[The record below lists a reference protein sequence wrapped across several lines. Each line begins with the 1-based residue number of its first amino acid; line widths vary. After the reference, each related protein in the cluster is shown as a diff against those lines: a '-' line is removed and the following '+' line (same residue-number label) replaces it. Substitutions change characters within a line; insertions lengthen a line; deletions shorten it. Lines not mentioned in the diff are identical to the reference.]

1 MPSLGHGNDLA
12 GFVREHAAHLLL
24 PSPKDFEAPSREAVD
39 GCGDEKSEKSFTR
52 LPTQKRISDAL
63 WRSRHLP
70 RNLYGGNSWIIS
82 DEHLALDEY
91 APVDFIFL
99 D

>member
-24 PSPKDFEAPSREAVD
+24 PSPKDFEVPSREAVD
-39 GCGDEKSEKSFTR
+39 GCGDEKSFTR
-52 LPTQKRISDAL
+52 LPTQKGISDAL